1 MKSHPRIG
9 FADLLGESRWFGE
22 FVSFSLSGLFHRT
35 LPIACRPGP
44 GVLLIPGFLAGDV
57 SLSPLGDR
65 LRELGHRIIVS
76 GISSNVDC
84 PVHTMRR
91 LEKVLQKANHKT
103 HAKVALIGHSLG
115 GIYARELAC
124 GFPNLVEQVIP
135 LGSPVKDPLES
146 SNPLLRPFFELWHG
160 RCAGGLS
167 TSSDLEQSSNP
178 PRVRETLIY
187 SKTDGVVQWQ
197 NCIESGPEVET
208 IEVPSSHCGL
218 PYRQEVFEKI
228 VDRLGRSG
236 DRSDTLTAIA
246 AVPRHRFFR
255 RLPRSM

>member
-167 TSSDLEQSSNP
+167 TSSDLEQSSILHAFARLLST
-178 PRVRETLIY
+178 PRPMAWFSGRIASNLDRKLRR
-187 SKTDGVVQWQ
+187 SKCRPV
-197 NCIESGPEVET
+197 
-208 IEVPSSHCGL
+208 
-218 PYRQEVFEKI
+218 
-228 VDRLGRSG
+228 
-236 DRSDTLTAIA
+236 TADF
-246 AVPRHRFFR
+246 HTGKKF
-255 RLPRSM
+255 LK